1 MAWRRLDTVPA
12 GSPGIYDL
20 DAGAFEAGYVASRQR
35 GALGA
40 ADGRDQRVEA
50 GDGFPGSL
58 AAAGDDGVV
67 FCGCGVDRQNLV
79 FEGREDIVGCG
90 EEDLLAASVR
100 QPGDAVPDL
109 CEPAQAA
116 ETSIRYGGTGG
127 IGYYHISDTYIALF
141 SRFIPVGEA
150 VYLIQRL
157 LD

>member
-1 MAWRRLDTVPA
+1 MAWRRLDTVPV
-12 GSPGIYDL
+12 GSPGIHDL
-20 DAGAFEAGYVASRQR
+20 DASAFKVGHVASRQR

-79 FEGREDIVGCG
+79 FEGREDIVGGG

-100 QPGDAVPDL
+100 QPGNAVPDL
-109 CEPAQAA
+109 CERDGRVR
-116 ETSIRYGGTGG
+116 S
-127 IGYYHISDTYIALF
+127 
-141 SRFIPVGEA
+141 SRLSRSRTQLA
-150 VYLIQRL
+150 T
-157 LD
+157 